1 MNRKFILLLSLL
13 IIAIGITGILMGSE
27 DDKEIL
33 KNLATISNEKEVTIV
48 LAQATSDLLPG
59 TLLSHT
65 DYAVKKISIPESSEL
80 IKNDISEVSNIN
92 SYLLKTNTLS
102 GSYITRDMLVSPES
116 DEFNHLI
123 LQKGEVI
130 YKFQIKQQDDYLLD
144 ALSIGNMLALQLITL
159 ETDKNKGMEHG
170 TAINTKEINDRKK
183 QSYSL
188 NKVIPNMKVV
198 RIKKYSTSELS
209 EKNNK
214 NQKTEDALV
223 GYISVIIKTEDI
235 EIIHIADKSGDVL
248 LTLTDKKNDDKNTS
262 INLYD
267 IIPKLRTT
275 RELRG

>member
-1 MNRKFILLLSLL
+1 MNRKFILLFSLL
-13 IIAIGITGILMGSE
+13 IIAIGITGILMGSK
-27 DDKEIL
+27 DDNETL
-33 KNLATISNEKEVTIV
+33 KNLTTTSNKKEVTII
-48 LAQATSDLLPG
+48 LAQATRDLLPG

-65 DYAVKKISIPESSEL
+65 DYAVQKIKVTESSEL
-80 IKNDISEVSNIN
+80 IKNDISEFSNIN
-92 SYLLKTNTLS
+92 SYLLKMNILS

-116 DEFNHLI
+116 DEFNHLS

-144 ALSIGNMLALQLITL
+144 ALSIGNMLDLQLITL

-183 QSYSL
+183 QSFSL
-188 NKVIPNMKVV
+188 NKIIPNMKVV

-214 NQKTEDALV
+214 NQKTEDTLV

-235 EIIHIADKSGDVL
+235 EIIHIAEKSGDIL
-248 LTLTDKKNDDKNTS
+248 LIPTDKNYDNKHIST
-262 INLYD
+262 NLYD